1 MANIETFR
9 GQLLKSTSKKVYVR
23 RFGLDKVEGWVDPQQ
38 YLRSNGV
45 ELITRAAKSVIIP
58 YDQVRAVYFVRDF
71 DKDPERDQ
79 RKEFISRPKLGGL
92 WIRVR
97 FVDGGE
103 LEGVIPNNL
112 RELGPLGVTL
122 TPPDS
127 KGLTRRV
134 FVPQVALETCVV
146 MGVIGKPDVLRRR
159 PRVRKSA
166 PGQMDLFATSA

>member
-1 MANIETFR
+1 M
-9 GQLLKSTSKKVYVR
+9 KSTSKKVYVR

-38 YLRSNGV
+38 YLRSNGI
-45 ELITRAAKSVIIP
+45 ELITRTAKSVIIP

-71 DKDPERDQ
+71 DRDPERDQ

-112 RELGPLGVTL
+112 SELGALGVTL

-134 FVPQVALETCVV
+134 FVPQVALDTCVV
-146 MGVIGKPDVLRRR
+146 MGVIGKPDALRRK
-159 PRVRKSA
+159 PKVRRTV
-166 PGQMDLFATSA
+166 PGQLDLFAPSA

>member
-1 MANIETFR
+1 LN
-9 GQLLKSTSKKVYVR
+9 STNKKVYVR

-38 YLRSNGV
+38 YLRNDGI
-45 ELITRAAKSVIIP
+45 ELITSTAQPIVIP

-71 DKDPERDQ
+71 GKDPERDQ

-92 WIRVR
+92 WIRAR

-103 LEGVIPNNL
+103 LEGVIPNDL
-112 RELGPLGVTL
+112 RILGERGVTL

-134 FVPQVALETCVV
+134 FVPQVALNECVV
-146 MGVIGKPDVLRRR
+146 MGVIGKPDALRRK
-159 PRVRKSA
+159 PKVRKSA
-166 PGQMDLFATSA
+166 PGQMDLFSTPV

>member
-1 MANIETFR
+1 M
-9 GQLLKSTSKKVYVR
+9 R
-23 RFGLDKVEGWVDPQQ
+23 RYGLDKVEGWVDPQQ
-38 YLRSNGV
+38 YLRSDGV
-45 ELITRAAKSVIIP
+45 ELITRTAKPIVIP

-112 RELGPLGVTL
+112 CTLGQPGVTL

-134 FVPQVALETCVV
+134 FVPQVSLETCVV
-146 MGVIGKPDVLRRR
+146 MGVIGRPDALRRK
-159 PRVRKSA
+159 PKVPKVA
-166 PGQMDLFATSA
+166 PGQLDLFATTA